1 MLRRRSRNITT
12 YFLLRKDSH
21 ESRDSNANLLVWFWF
36 YTCCLCQTVAYVLLL
51 CWLAPTKPCHH
62 PPQAKKTWGRS
73 PTPLQREVT
82 SDCGKEPRQ
91 EQHHVRRDS
100 HGTWGV
106 SFQNRW
112 WCPSKV
118 SRCLN
123 LVSFQKQLSSLTAA
137 ASSTLISVFR
147 LHFPGNRTHRFRDF
161 FCVCVWNAVGF
172 GRSSGKQHTVRD
184 HTGALQAALQFSL
197 KHLSGALRPAN
208 KKYFSSIGKKATPT
222 VLF

>member
-123 LVSFQKQLSSLTAA
+123 LVSFKSSFPHWQLQLPAPSLVSS
-137 ASSTLISVFR
+137 
-147 LHFPGNRTHRFRDF
+147 DF
-161 FCVCVWNAVGF
+161 TFQATEHTDLEIFCVCVCVKCCWIWTF
-172 GRSSGKQHTVRD
+172 
-184 HTGALQAALQFSL
+184 LW
-197 KHLSGALRPAN
+197 
-208 KKYFSSIGKKATPT
+208 
-222 VLF
+222 